1 MNAVVFLKFLHIA
14 AMFCA
19 VGVSIGTDLMAHR
32 IAGTGDVRSI
42 RTFFA
47 QARQLVMLMPIL
59 FLSGLALGLLT
70 AWFGALNLLAPWL
83 VIAYVLFALTLA
95 LHATIG
101 ARWFRRMDELAIAS
115 TDDRA
120 SGELL
125 ATAHAPSARYLTWYT
140 IGMIVFF
147 VFLMVTKPFS

>member
-1 MNAVVFLKFLHIA
+1 MSVVLFLKFLHIA

-32 IAGTGDVRSI
+32 VATTGDVRSI

-59 FLSGLALGLLT
+59 FLTGLVLGLLT
-70 AWFGALNLLAPWL
+70 AWSGALNLFAPWL

-115 TDDRA
+115 PDDHA
-120 SGELL
+120 SVQLL
-125 ATAHAPSARYLTWYT
+125 AVAGSPSARYLTWYT
-140 IGMIVFF
+140 IAMIVFF
-147 VFLMVTKPFS
+147 VFLMVTKPLS